1 MDWNVTAG
9 MILMGVFA
17 VAALAVVLRERRHI
31 KDVTSLSA
39 EDIRWLNSRPLS
51 GDAYF
56 GERTTDDDGDEG
68 DDPSNGST

>member
-17 VAALAVVLRERRHI
+17 VAAFWIVMRERRYI
-31 KDVTSLSA
+31 TDVASLSA
-39 EDIRWLNSRPLS
+39 EDIRWFNEQPLS

-56 GERTTDDDGDEG
+56 GEKADEDGDEW
-68 DDPSNGST
+68 DDPSSGAT

>member
-17 VAALAVVLRERRHI
+17 VAAFWIVMRERRYI
-31 KDVTSLSA
+31 TDVASLSA
-39 EDIRWLNSRPLS
+39 EDIRWFNSLPLS

-56 GERTTDDDGDEG
+56 GERTTDDGEG

>member
-17 VAALAVVLRERRHI
+17 AAALAVVLRERRYFT
-31 KDVTSLSA
+31 DVTSLST

-51 GDAYF
+51 GAAYF
-56 GERTTDDDGDEG
+56 GDEADDAGE
-68 DDPSNGST
+68 DPSNGST

>member
-17 VAALAVVLRERRHI
+17 AAAFWIMMRERRYI
-31 KDVTSLSA
+31 KDVASLSA
-39 EDIRWLNSRPLS
+39 EDIRWFNSQPLS

-56 GERTTDDDGDEG
+56 GEKADEADDAG

>member
-17 VAALAVVLRERRHI
+17 VAAFWIVMRERRYI

-39 EDIRWLNSRPLS
+39 EDIRWLNSQPLS
-51 GDAYF
+51 GEAYF
-56 GERTTDDDGDEG
+56 GEKAGDDD
-68 DDPSNGST
+68 DDHSNG

>member
-9 MILMGVFA
+9 MILMGAFA
-17 VAALAVVLRERRHI
+17 AAAFWIVMRERRHI

-56 GERTTDDDGDEG
+56 GEKADDDGD
-68 DDPSNGST
+68 DHSNG